1 MLNGPLLPAPFS
13 RVKMELGS
21 WRPGGGCRL
30 IGFHTPNTANGSV
43 EVATTIGAM
52 GVRVSVTVVRGV
64 VVTPGKTDNRSGTIR
79 IAVNTAIVRRSHGT
93 AAPAAPTTMQ
103 AAPGG
108 FGRNGW

>member
-1 MLNGPLLPAPFS
+1 MG
-13 RVKMELGS
+13 RG
-21 WRPGGGCRL
+21 RRGGGGCRP
-30 IGFHTPNTANGSV
+30 IGFHTPNIANGSV
-43 EVATTIGAM
+43 EVAANIGAV

-64 VVTPGKTDNRSGTIR
+64 VVTPGETDNRSGTIR